1 MSTTKNLVLF
11 TSGFPYGYSESF
23 LESEIGFLAN
33 AFDKIVIVPKNP
45 NLDDRCRKLPSNCSV
60 DPLIFA
66 KPSFQWSWHFLHYEV
81 LKELIRILS
90 QKNSFVRI
98 KVLLAEVLKAIQS
111 IELIKRYIEYDKVS
125 VFYSYWTDD
134 SAIAFALLRKKY
146 PRAKFISRAHGWD
159 VYFERHEI
167 PYQPLRPMISRCLDN
182 TFFISENGLRYFR
195 NISGVKPEYGTL
207 GRLGTIQS
215 NQIDVKAPIS
225 KVLQLVSC
233 SSIIPLKRIEL
244 LIESL
249 AILQIPFHWTH
260 IGTGP
265 LEDKI
270 IRLAQTTLLAEQ
282 FTFKGQMSNQEVF
295 DFYGKCFFD
304 FLINVSSTEGIPVS
318 MMEAMS
324 FGIPCC
330 GTNVGGVSEIIIDE
344 HNGYLFEANP
354 SPEDIA
360 KKITNHYNKTSE
372 ETMHMRQ
379 WTYAFWQDNYN
390 SNTNYTAFAEA
401 IQQL

>member
-215 NQIDVKAPIS
+215 NQIDIKAPIS

-244 LIESL
+244 LIGSL

-324 FGIPCC
+324 FGIPCI
-330 GTNVGGVSEIIIDE
+330 GTHVGGVGEIIKTGS
-344 HNGYLFEANP
+344 NGFLLSPNP
-354 SPEDIA
+354 STKEIQQTILTYFNLNSEVKMQLRQNA
-360 KKITNHYNKTSE
+360 YN
-372 ETMHMRQ
+372 
-379 WTYAFWQDNYN
+379 FWDDEYN
-390 SNTNYTAFAEA
+390 AEKNYTEFISI
-401 IQQL
+401 IQEL